1 MKFITL
7 FIILLISFNINANL
21 VIKKKVAKF
30 DSCRQIMNTGN
41 AQGDNNDR
49 SASNKVTTVSGW
61 QVDIKGGSYCWLMRS
76 STFRRTNRGSGRC
89 QSSGEPNGTT
99 YGMLWMR

>member
-30 DSCRQIMNTGN
+30 DSCRQIV
-41 AQGDNNDR
+41 NNLALKDEACK
-49 SASNKVTTVSGW
+49 SLNFET
-61 QVDIKGGSYCWLMRS
+61 
-76 STFRRTNRGSGRC
+76 
-89 QSSGEPNGTT
+89 QSLIDG
-99 YGMLWMR
+99 